1 MPWCMQVD
9 MLDKRV
15 EYDLGG
21 FVFFK
26 TCNPMALAQRIFLC
40 IMICNTTFLYLQQS

>member
-1 MPWCMQVD
+1 

-26 TCNPMALAQRIFLC
+26 TCNPISDGFGAKNIFVYNDL
-40 IMICNTTFLYLQQS
+40 